1 MLNLQ
6 QKRLVPPRILI
17 YGPQG
22 IGKSTFISKSMN
34 PVLIQTEDGLGNL
47 DIPAYPL
54 AKSYADVMTAITE
67 LATVDHSF
75 NTVAVDSAD
84 WLEPLIWKQVAA
96 EAGKKNIED
105 IGYGKGYTLA
115 LDLWREYIGALNY
128 LRDEKNMTVIQT
140 AHANIKRF
148 DNPET
153 ESYDRYEIKLHKSAS
168 ALLLE
173 HSDIVMF
180 ANFYVG
186 ITKESGGFKERKR
199 ALGSG
204 ERILYTEERPAAIAK
219 NRYDLPP
226 EIPFDKDG
234 AYWGTIASHVPFYNQ
249 PTSNNETTEKDA
261 QNGSTSE

>member
-6 QKRLVPPRILI
+6 TKRNVPPRILI

-34 PVLIQTEDGLGNL
+34 PVLIQTEDGLGSL

-54 AKSYADVMTAITE
+54 ARSYADVMASITE
-67 LATVDHSF
+67 LATVDHNF

-84 WLEPLIWKQVAA
+84 WLEPLIWKQVAL
-96 EAGKKNIED
+96 EAGKKSIED
-105 IGYGKGYTLA
+105 IGYGKGYVLA

-153 ESYDRYEIKLHKSAS
+153 ESYDRYEIKLHKAAS
-168 ALLLE
+168 ALMLE

-180 ANFYVG
+180 ANYYISVA
-186 ITKESGGFKERKR
+186 KEDGGFNKKRKIAVGGR
-199 ALGSG
+199 D
-204 ERILYTEERPAAIAK
+204 RILYTEERPAAIAK
-219 NRYDLPP
+219 NRYGLPE

-234 AYWGTIASHVPFYNQ
+234 GYWNVIAQHVPFYNQ
-249 PTSNNETTEKDA
+249 PAQTNTTEKDA
-261 QNGSTSE
+261 

>member
-1 MLNLQ
+1 MLNLAPR
-6 QKRLVPPRILI
+6 KHIPPRILI

-22 IGKSTFISKSMN
+22 IGKSTFVSKAMN

-47 DIPAYPL
+47 DVPAFPL
-54 AKSYADVMTAITE
+54 AKSYNQVMEQLTE
-67 LATVDHSF
+67 LATVDHKY

-96 EAGKKNIED
+96 EAGKKSIEE
-105 IGYGKGYTLA
+105 IGYGKGYVMA
-115 LDLWREYIGALNY
+115 LDLWRNYIDALNY

-140 AHANIKRF
+140 AHAQVKRF

-173 HSDIVMF
+173 HSDIVLF
-180 ANFYVG
+180 ANYWVG
-186 ITKESGGFKERKR
+186 IAKDKVGFNNERKR
-199 ALGSG
+199 VVGSG
-204 ERILYTEERPAAIAK
+204 DRILYTQERPSAIAK
-219 NRYDLPP
+219 NRYGLPE

-234 AYWGTIASHVPFYNQ
+234 AYWSVIAQHVPYYGQMTDQ
-249 PTSNNETTEKDA
+249 PAQTTEKDA
-261 QNGSTSE
+261 

>member
-6 QKRLVPPRILI
+6 TNISKPPRILI

-54 AKSYADVMTAITE
+54 SRSYQDVMTAITE
-67 LATVDHSF
+67 LATVDHPY

-84 WLEPLIWKQVAA
+84 WLEPLIWKQVAL
-96 EAGKKNIED
+96 EAGKKSIED
-105 IGYGKGYTLA
+105 IGYGKGYVLA

-140 AHANIKRF
+140 AHANIKKF

-186 ITKESGGFKERKR
+186 ITKESSGFKDRKR
-199 ALGSG
+199 AVGSG

-234 AYWGTIASHVPFYNQ
+234 NYWGVIASHVPFYNQ
-249 PTSNNETTEKDA
+249 ATANTEKDA
-261 QNGSTSE
+261 

>member
-6 QKRLVPPRILI
+6 TKRNVPPRILI

-54 AKSYADVMTAITE
+54 AKSYADVMAAITE
-67 LATVDHSF
+67 LATVDHNY

-84 WLEPLIWKQVAA
+84 WLEPLIWKQVAV
-96 EAGKKNIED
+96 EAGKKSIED
-105 IGYGKGYTLA
+105 IGYGKGYVLA

-153 ESYDRYEIKLHKSAS
+153 ESYDRYEIKLHKAAS
-168 ALLLE
+168 ALMLE
-173 HSDIVMF
+173 HSDIVFF
-180 ANFYVG
+180 ANYYVSVS
-186 ITKESGGFKERKR
+186 KEETGFNKKRKIAVGGRD
-199 ALGSG
+199 
-204 ERILYTEERPAAIAK
+204 RILYTEERPSAIAK
-219 NRYDLPP
+219 NRYGLPE

-234 AYWGTIASHVPFYNQ
+234 GYWNIIAQHVPYYNAQ
-249 PTSNNETTEKDA
+249 QSTNEKDA
-261 QNGSTSE
+261 